1 MAEYEAMMNGTLPQ
15 KLLQNQNIS
24 ATIQAE
30 DTDTVQVSRAD
41 LEKEHSLL
49 LARIHQLRKLLKYPP
64 LLTGK
69 ELDRQ
74 AQK

>member
-1 MAEYEAMMNGTLPQ
+1 MDRTAPQ
-15 KLLQNQNIS
+15 KLLQNPNNS
-24 ATIQAE
+24 ATIQAD

-49 LARIHQLRKLLKYPP
+49 LARIHQLRRLLKYPP

-69 ELDRQ
+69 ELERQ